1 MIIFFN
7 RLNNIMLKNLFF
19 KLINYY
25 FRIVK
30 LQTNYTGLNLFF
42 TLLLMILAFLSIF
55 LNKTI
60 FLHFYNYPN
69 LWNLIL
75 YSGLYYS
82 LFLGVNILTRVANVL
97 FKGIPF
103 FNILIKLDKK
113 AYSYYYGYLIFNTII
128 TIFSVLIIIR
138 LSRFYLDYYGNSFIG
153 FMLYE
158 SIMI

>member
-1 MIIFFN
+1 MH
-7 RLNNIMLKNLFF
+7 KNLFLN
-19 KLINYY
+19 LINYY

-30 LQTNYTGLNLFF
+30 LQTNYTGLNIFF
-42 TLLLMILAFLSIF
+42 TLLLFLLAFISIF
-55 LNKTI
+55 LNKSI

-69 LWNLIL
+69 LLNLIL

-82 LFLGVNILTRVANVL
+82 LFLGVNTLTRIFLVL

-103 FNILIKLDKK
+103 FNILIKINNK
-113 AYSYYYGYLIFNTII
+113 AVPYYIGYLIFNTII

>member
-1 MIIFFN
+1 MY
-7 RLNNIMLKNLFF
+7 KNLFLN
-19 KLINYY
+19 LINYY

-42 TLLLMILAFLSIF
+42 TLLLMILVFLSIF
-55 LNKTI
+55 YKTI
-60 FLHFYNYPN
+60 FLHFYNQPN
-69 LWNLIL
+69 LLNLIL

-82 LFLGVNILTRVANVL
+82 LFLGVNILTRVCNVL

-103 FNILIKLDKK
+103 FNILIKLNNK